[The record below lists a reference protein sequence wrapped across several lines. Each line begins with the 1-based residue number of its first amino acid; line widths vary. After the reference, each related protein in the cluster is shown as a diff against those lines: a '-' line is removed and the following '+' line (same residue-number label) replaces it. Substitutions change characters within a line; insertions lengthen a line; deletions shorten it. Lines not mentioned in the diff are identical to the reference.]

1 MTDIS
6 NCSIVFSPLQI
17 AAHLLGCRP
26 DEILSLR
33 SSSAGAISVIA
44 PSGQKY
50 QFSRFQVNNANLQL
64 VEETVR
70 SNSAVAANE
79 NQAANVSD
87 KKEGK
92 PSSRSARAHSKSKGR

>member
-6 NCSIVFSPLQI
+6 NNSQTFSPLQI

-33 SSSAGAISVIA
+33 SSRRRHHVIA
-44 PSGQKY
+44 PSGQNL
-50 QFSRFQVNNANLQL
+50 QFSRFEVNHANLQM

-70 SNSAVAANE
+70 SNSAVAA
-79 NQAANVSD
+79 
-87 KKEGK
+87 K
-92 PSSRSARAHSKSKGR
+92 

>member
-6 NCSIVFSPLQI
+6 NNSQTFSPLQI

-33 SSSAGAISVIA
+33 SSTAGAISVIA
-44 PSGQKY
+44 PSGQKH
-50 QFSRFQVNNANLQL
+50 QFSRFQVNHANLQL

-70 SNSAVAANE
+70 SNSAVAASE
-79 NQAANVSD
+79 NQAVTSST
-87 KKEGK
+87 KKSK
-92 PSSRSARAHSKSKGR
+92 PSSRPSGAHSKSKGR